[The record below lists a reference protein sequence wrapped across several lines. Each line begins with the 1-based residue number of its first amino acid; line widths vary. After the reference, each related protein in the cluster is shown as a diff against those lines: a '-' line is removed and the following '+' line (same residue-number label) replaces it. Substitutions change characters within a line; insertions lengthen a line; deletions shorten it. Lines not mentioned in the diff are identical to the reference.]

1 MKITRKG
8 SSMKSIC
15 LMVCSLFIVSI
26 YSMPAFAGDERHSG
40 PQVPGNFDAVKG
52 VIQEISHDNI
62 MVLDTYYNIENA
74 PVKNKYGRIVGRGV
88 LTKGSE
94 VEIKLKDRVVTG
106 VIFLRGYLHE

>member
-1 MKITRKG
+1 MTITRKG

-15 LMVCSLFIVSI
+15 VMVCSLFIVSI
-26 YSMPAFAGDERHSG
+26 YSMPAFAGDERLIREG
-40 PQVPGNFDAVKG
+40 VPGNFEAVKG
-52 VIQEISHDNI
+52 FIQEISHDNI

-74 PVKNKYGRIVGRGV
+74 TVKNKYGRVVGKGV

>member
-1 MKITRKG
+1 MKIIRKG
-8 SSMKSIC
+8 CVMKSIC
-15 LMVCSLFIVSI
+15 LMVCSLFIVTI
-26 YSMPAFAGDERHSG
+26 YSMPAFAGDERLVREG
-40 PQVPGNFDAVKG
+40 APGNFEAVRG
-52 VIQEISHDNI
+52 FIQEISYDNI

-74 PVKNKYGRIVGRGV
+74 TVKNKYGRVVGKGV